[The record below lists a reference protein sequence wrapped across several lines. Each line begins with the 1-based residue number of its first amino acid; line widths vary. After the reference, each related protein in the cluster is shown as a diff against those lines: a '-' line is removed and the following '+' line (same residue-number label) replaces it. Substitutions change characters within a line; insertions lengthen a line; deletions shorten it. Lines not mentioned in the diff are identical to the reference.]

1 MEAEEHDFVRL
12 AHLCS
17 RPLPDSDGTL
27 LKRLPDSQFEE
38 ITSLI
43 DSTLHKEE
51 WSSRPRTYA
60 VLNMIRRV
68 HAMEAFVRQGL
79 TDLSF
84 PYTDRRQLPSMLDY
98 DAQEDFLHCQTLVY
112 SEILDIEKGRHV
124 IVLDGDMAFKSIAEL
139 GRGSE
144 G

>member
-1 MEAEEHDFVRL
+1 METEEHDFVRL
-12 AHLCS
+12 AYLCS
-17 RPLPDSDGTL
+17 PPLPDSDGSI
-27 LKRLPDSQFEE
+27 LKKLPDSHFEE

-60 VLNMIRRV
+60 VLNMIGRIP
-68 HAMEAFVRQGL
+68 AMEAFVRQGL

-84 PYTDRRQLPSMLDY
+84 PYTGRRQLPPVLDY
-98 DAQEDFLHCQTLVY
+98 EAQMNFLHHQSFVY
-112 SEILDIEKGRHV
+112 SEILDIEKGQHV
-124 IVLDGDMAFKSIAEL
+124 IVPDGDKAFKVIAEL

-144 G
+144 K

>member
-1 MEAEEHDFVRL
+1 MEAEGHDFVRL

-17 RPLPDSDGTL
+17 RPLPDSDGSL
-27 LKRLPDSQFEE
+27 LKRLPDQQFEE
-38 ITSLI
+38 ISSLI

-60 VLNMIRRV
+60 VLNMIGRV
-68 HAMEAFVRQGL
+68 GAMEAFVRQGL

-84 PYTDRRQLPSMLDY
+84 PYTERRQLPPVLDY
-98 DAQEDFLHCQTLVY
+98 EAQIAFLGSQSLVY
-112 SEILDIEKGRHV
+112 SEILDIEKGQHV
-124 IVLDGDMAFKSIAEL
+124 IVPDGDKAFKVMAEL

>member
-1 MEAEEHDFVRL
+1 MENEGYDFVRL
-12 AHLCS
+12 TYLCS
-17 RPLPDSDGTL
+17 PPLPDSDGSI
-27 LKRLPDSQFEE
+27 LKNLPDSHFEE

-60 VLNMIRRV
+60 VLNMIGRI

-84 PYTDRRQLPSMLDY
+84 PYTDRRQLPSVLDY
-98 DAQEDFLHCQTLVY
+98 EAQVNFLHYQSLVY

-124 IVLDGDMAFKSIAEL
+124 IVTEGDKAFKVIAEL

-144 G
+144 K